1 MVDRCGH
8 ACLCCQGGDGVSGV
22 WGGCQRGDGVSGVW
36 GAQEAAGAQQKHHR
50 FALASLGWAL

>member
-1 MVDRCGH
+1 MSGVWGG
-8 ACLCCQGGDGVSGV
+8 CQRGDGVSGV
-22 WGGCQRGDGVSGVW
+22 WGGCQGGDGVSGVW